1 MLIPGITTRSTK
13 CFYKCCRI
21 KWSIAHWWRVNYFI
35 LNDIKV
41 ETEDISS
48 IAGLVLFDW
57 SRHRISSSDADIK
70 NYFVFLYSVSFCH
83 ATIGCVTS
91 DRGYDIR
98 DIGRQI
104 LFSQNPQKVDSYISY
119 VIGEIYCWN
128 IPSPFFVD
136 L

>member
-1 MLIPGITTRSTK
+1 M
-13 CFYKCCRI
+13 
-21 KWSIAHWWRVNYFI
+21 
-35 LNDIKV
+35 
-41 ETEDISS
+41 SS

-91 DRGYDIR
+91 DRSHDIR
-98 DIGRQI
+98 DIGRRI
-104 LFSQNPQKVDSYISY
+104 IFSQNQKKLIDISY
-119 VIGEIYCWN
+119 LIDEIYCWN